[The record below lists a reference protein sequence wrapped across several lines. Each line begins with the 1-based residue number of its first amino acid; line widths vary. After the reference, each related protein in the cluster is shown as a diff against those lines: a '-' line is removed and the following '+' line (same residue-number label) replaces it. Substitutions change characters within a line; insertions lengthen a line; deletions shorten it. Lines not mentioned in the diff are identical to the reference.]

1 MALNEDQ
8 PRLGCGR
15 LIDEVWV
22 SIDQPP
28 SAHERT
34 CADCQSARAALHHL
48 VAVTESMRD
57 RDRGDAGLQPGH
69 RVKEAIMMV
78 ARAEVRRSRRT
89 PLATTPLGTIDI
101 SEQALSALIRFAAST
116 LPGVRARRC
125 TITSLQTTQTPQA
138 ARHAQGGTSSTTVV
152 DVEDVRITLTVALSS
167 QVKIPDTMG
176 LLRERVGTI
185 VQAQTSITMQQIDI
199 IVEDLYDI

>member
-15 LIDEVWV
+15 IIDDVWA

-28 SAHERT
+28 TLHEQG
-34 CADCQSARAALHHL
+34 CPDCRSARLALHHL
-48 VAVTESMRD
+48 AEVTGSLRD
-57 RDRGDAGLQPGH
+57 RDRDDPALQPGV

-78 ARAEVRRSRRT
+78 ARAEIRRSRRT

-101 SEQALSALIRFAAST
+101 SEQALSGLIRFAAST

-125 TITSLQTTQTPQA
+125 VITSAQTTPRPTPA
-138 ARHAQGGTSSTTVV
+138 AV
-152 DVEDVRITLTVALSS
+152 DAEDVRITLTVAVSS
-167 QVKIPDTMG
+167 QVRIPATME
-176 LLRERVGTI
+176 LVRERVGTI
-185 VQAQTSITMQQIDI
+185 VRAQTSITMQQIDI
-199 IVEDLYDI
+199 VVEDLYDL

>member
-15 LIDEVWV
+15 LIDEVWA
-22 SIDQPP
+22 SIDEPP
-28 SAHERT
+28 STHEQT

-57 RDRGDAGLQPGH
+57 RDRDNPALQPGK

-89 PLATTPLGTIDI
+89 PLATTSLGTIDI

-125 TITSLQTTQTPQA
+125 TVTAPRTIQAPQA
-138 ARHAQGGTSSTTVV
+138 GQATQAGASATTMI

-167 QVKIPDTMG
+167 QVRIPVTME

-199 IVEDLYDI
+199 LVEDLYDL

>member
-15 LIDEVWV
+15 IIDDVWA

-28 SAHERT
+28 TAHEQT
-34 CADCQSARAALHHL
+34 CPDCQSARLALHHL
-48 VAVTESMRD
+48 ETVTESLRERD
-57 RDRGDAGLQPGH
+57 RDDPALQPGI

-89 PLATTPLGTIDI
+89 PLATTALGVIDI
-101 SEQALSALIRFAAST
+101 SEQALSGLIRFAAST

-125 TITSLQTTQTPQA
+125 TITSTQTAPQSA
-138 ARHAQGGTSSTTVV
+138 AEPAAAV
-152 DVEDVRITLTVALSS
+152 DAENVRITLTVAISS
-167 QVKIPDTMG
+167 GVRIPATMD
-176 LLRERVGTI
+176 LLRERVNAV

-199 IVEDLYDI
+199 IVEDLYDL